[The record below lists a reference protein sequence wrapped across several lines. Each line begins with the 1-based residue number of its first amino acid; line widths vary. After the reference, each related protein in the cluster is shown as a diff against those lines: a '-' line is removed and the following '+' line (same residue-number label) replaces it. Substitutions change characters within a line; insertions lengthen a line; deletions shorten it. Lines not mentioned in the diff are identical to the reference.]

1 MYKNETFQQ
10 LLKRLSTFPIF
21 EGTQGFQLEQ
31 VIRSSMIIKYASEK
45 VIFDIKDLSTG
56 FFIIL
61 SGAVRIQVHELKT
74 LDLGPGRYFGE
85 YSLVENR
92 PHHSK
97 ATALTDS
104 EILVI
109 PSDVFNNLL
118 QQSLPFSNNLL
129 KTLVKRLK
137 SKERLEYALIEKNG
151 MINQQNEKINEQ
163 NRKITDSMEYAGMI
177 QKALL
182 PPEKL
187 FKLKFDSCFM
197 IFRPYEKV
205 SGDFFWFA
213 QRYNEYCV
221 ALADCTG
228 HGVPA
233 GLISIMGITH
243 LNEIVHS
250 MQDPDPGKILTILN
264 NKVTGS
270 FSDNEELI
278 HTNEGMDIAFIT
290 INFETMKLRFA
301 GANNPVYIV
310 RNKEII
316 ELQPIKSALG
326 NQYKKSN
333 FTTTTIPLQNN
344 DMIYLFTDGIV
355 DQLGGP
361 KGKRLGFT
369 QFKKLITDTSQL
381 NVYNQQ
387 RMILDFLEK
396 WSGNNPQI
404 DDITILGI
412 QI

>member
-1 MYKNETFQQ
+1 MHNDEKIQQ
-10 LLKRLSTFPIF
+10 LLKKLSTFPIF

-31 VIRSSMIIKYASEK
+31 VFKSAMCLNYASGS
-45 VIFDIKDLSTG
+45 IIYDRDDLATG

-61 SGAVRIQVHELKT
+61 TGSVRIQIHKLKA
-74 LDLGPGRYFGE
+74 LELGPGRYFGE
-85 YSLVENR
+85 YSLIENS
-92 PHHSK
+92 PHRGT
-97 ATALTDS
+97 ATALSDC
-104 EILVI
+104 EMLVI

-137 SKERLEYALIEKNG
+137 SKERLEHVLIEKNM
-151 MINQQNEKINEQ
+151 MINEQNEQIVEQ
-163 NRKITDSMEYAGMI
+163 NRKITDSMEYAGVI

-187 FKLKFDSCFM
+187 FKLKFDSCFVF
-197 IFRPYEKV
+197 FRPYENV

-221 ALADCTG
+221 VVADCAG

-233 GLISIMGITH
+233 GLISILGITH

-264 NKVTGS
+264 KKIS
-270 FSDNEELI
+270 KAFSDNQERYQ
-278 HTNEGMDIAFIT
+278 TNDGMDIVFIT
-290 INFETMKLRFA
+290 INFETMTLRYA

-310 RNKEII
+310 RNREIN
-316 ELQPIKSALG
+316 ELQPVKSALG
-326 NQYKKSN
+326 NQYEKPD
-333 FTTTTIPLQNN
+333 FTTTKIQLKTD

-355 DQLGGP
+355 DQIGGP
-361 KGKRLGFT
+361 NGRRLGFS
-369 QFKKLITDTSQL
+369 QFKTLITNTAEL

-387 RMILDFLEK
+387 RVIIDYLDN
-396 WSGNNPQI
+396 WCGTYQQI
-404 DDITILGI
+404 DDITLLGI

>member
-1 MYKNETFQQ
+1 MHDDEKLQQ
-10 LLKRLSTFPIF
+10 LLKKLSTFPIF
-21 EGTQGFQLEQ
+21 EGTQGYQLEQ
-31 VIRSSMIIKYASEK
+31 VLKSAMILNYTSGSIIY
-45 VIFDIKDLSTG
+45 DRDDLSTG

-61 SGAVRIQVHELKT
+61 TGAVRIQIHKLKS
-74 LDLGPGRYFGE
+74 LELGPGRYFGE
-85 YSLVENR
+85 YSLIENR
-92 PHHSK
+92 SHNGK
-97 ATALTDS
+97 AITLTDS

-137 SKERLEYALIEKNG
+137 SKERLEHVLIEKNM
-151 MINQQNEKINEQ
+151 MINEQNEQIVEQ
-163 NRKITDSMEYAGMI
+163 NRKITDSMEYAGVI

-187 FKLKFDSCFM
+187 FKLKFNSCFLF
-197 IFRPYEKV
+197 FRPYENV

-221 ALADCTG
+221 VVADCTG

-233 GLISIMGITH
+233 GLISILGITH
-243 LNEIVHS
+243 LNEIMHS

-264 NKVTGS
+264 KKISGAFT
-270 FSDNEELI
+270 DNQERYQ
-278 HTNEGMDIAFIT
+278 TNEGMDIAFIT
-290 INFETMKLRFA
+290 INFETMTLRYA
-301 GANNPVYIV
+301 GANNPVYLV
-310 RNKEII
+310 RNREIN

-326 NQYKKSN
+326 NQHKKFD
-333 FTTTTIPLQNN
+333 FTTTKVHLENK

-355 DQLGGP
+355 DQIGGT
-361 KGKRLGFT
+361 KGRRLGFS
-369 QFKKLITDTSQL
+369 QFKTLITNTSDL

-387 RMILDFLEK
+387 QVIIDYLDNWCGEY
-396 WSGNNPQI
+396 PQI
-404 DDITILGI
+404 DDITLLGI